1 VTLTHKTPQPN
12 PIMME
17 MELLTDFER
26 RKRLPDFAAGTFKKN
41 TELLVF
47 NMPKTS
53 HGLVPVSV
61 EGLDKGGTHMAHNCQ
76 AFV

>member
-1 VTLTHKTPQPN
+1 MAMKLF
-12 PIMME
+12 
-17 MELLTDFER
+17 TDFER

-61 EGLDKGGTHMAHNCQ
+61 EGQDKGGTNMADHCQ